1 MKSIKQ
7 LLRQPLKT
15 AIGVALMTLAAA
27 IVCLCVGQALA
38 AQYTKAVLNERFST
52 VGIPVVQEKWDGSVD
67 QSSFLVNEELFS
79 WVDQMA
85 LERPD
90 VVSGMARHGFLSA
103 YIPELA
109 PLNNTK
115 EKYIVTESSW
125 YDYRRFPDTMS
136 YGCAMLVIT
145 LDSVSEPEPVIGTYP
160 VQDLTFEDF
169 DTLEEYEYWLYEDPE
184 TEKVT
189 LTQGYTIQINGTVT
203 EVLSLAS
210 GYRNPVGRFARLTF
224 TAPTMEQIQ
233 ALQLQIGEQY
243 IVYGMD
249 YADEHWKLIG
259 DLNEDG
265 YHNYLDLENYDPAK
279 LRMLTEE
286 EKRMNEAWAEAF
298 PDVMGH
304 KKYWFAQYYD
314 QMLNE
319 KQYLQL
325 NSISMTLDI
334 PIPLNLYEA
343 VRDPQT
349 GELLEVR
356 PVTQVTYTDTEG
368 NTVTSSLEAYAS
380 RYTIPCIAPLNG
392 SAEAFLG
399 SEEGAPWQAALR
411 YSDISN
417 QAFPVIGVGR
427 MDYLADFSL
436 LRSKIVAGRDFTSEE
451 RAAGS
456 RVCIVHEAL
465 AEENGLSIGDT
476 ITLNLYAND
485 GGLPSGR
492 QEESLL
498 NPTASA
504 YYDTTPFTETAE
516 YTIVG
521 FWRGEALW
529 PNVAFVSEYAF
540 TPNTIFVPR
549 ASVQTEMEERDSI
562 LFNTL
567 VLQNG
572 KIEEFHEMAMN
583 AGFAGKFKYYDQDYS
598 TVAAN
603 FHNYDALAQQML
615 VIGMVI
621 YGVLLLIYLL
631 LYPGSKRNDMVT
643 MHSLGA
649 GFGRCF
655 FHVMFSSL
663 CIVIPASVLGGWIGS
678 ALWDYLVAA
687 LQTTAES
694 TVALQIEPGALSLVA
709 LVQLLTAGIFTICVA
724 IVVAAPRKMA
734 SRR

>member
-1 MKSIKQ
+1 MKSVRQ
-7 LLRQPLKT
+7 LLRRPLKT
-15 AIGVALMTLAAA
+15 AVGLVLMTLAAA

-38 AQYTKAVLNERFST
+38 AQTTKAALDERFST
-52 VGIPVVQEKWDGSVD
+52 VGIPLVQEKWDGSVD
-67 QSSFLVNEELFS
+67 QSSFLVDEELVS

-85 LERPD
+85 LEHPD
-90 VVSGMARHGFLSA
+90 IVSGMMRHGFLSA

-125 YDYRRFPDTMS
+125 YDYKHFPDTMS

-160 VQDLTFEDF
+160 VQNLTFEDF

-203 EVLSLAS
+203 DVLSLAS
-210 GYRNPVGRFARLTF
+210 GYRDPVGRFARLTF
-224 TAPTMEQIQ
+224 TAPTLEQIQ

-243 IVYGMD
+243 IIYGMD

-265 YHNYLDLENYDPAK
+265 YHNYLDLENFDSAK
-279 LRMLTEE
+279 LRLLTEQ
-286 EKRMNEAWAEAF
+286 EKILYSGLAEAF
-298 PDVMGH
+298 PDTFGQR
-304 KKYWFAQYYD
+304 KYWFAEYYD
-314 QMLNE
+314 QMLTE

-325 NSISMTLDI
+325 NSVSMTLDI
-334 PIPLNLYEA
+334 PIPLELYEA

-356 PVTQVTYTDTEG
+356 PVTQVTYTDADG

-380 RYTIPCIAPLNG
+380 RYSVPCIAPLEG
-392 SAEAFLG
+392 SVEAFLE
-399 SEEGAPWQAALR
+399 SAEGDPWQAAFR

-427 MDYLADFSL
+427 MDYLSDFAL
-436 LRSKIVAGRDFTSEE
+436 LRSKIVAGRDFTQQE
-451 RAAGS
+451 RTAGS
-456 RVCIVHEAL
+456 RVCLVHESL

-476 ITLNLYAND
+476 ITLNLYATD

-492 QEESLL
+492 QEASLL

-504 YYDTTPFTETAE
+504 YYDTTPFTETVE

-521 FWRGEALW
+521 FWRSEVLW

-549 ASVQTEMEERDSI
+549 ESVQTAMEERSSI

-572 KIEEFHEMAMN
+572 KIEDFHELAMD
-583 AGFAGKFKYYDQDYS
+583 AGFAGIFKYYDQDYS

-621 YGVLLLIYLL
+621 YGVLLLIFLL

-643 MHSLGA
+643 MHSFGA

-655 FHVMFSSL
+655 IHVMFSSL
-663 CIVIPASVLGGWIGS
+663 CIVIPASALGGWIGS

-687 LQTTAES
+687 LQTTTES
-694 TVALQIEPGALSLVA
+694 AVALEIEPDALTMVA
-709 LVQLLTAGIFTICVA
+709 LTQLAVAGILATIA
-724 IVVAAPRKMA
+724 ALVVAKPEKMA

>member
-67 QSSFLVNEELFS
+67 QSSFLVNEELLS

-125 YDYRRFPDTMS
+125 YDYKRFPDTMS

-169 DTLEEYEYWLYEDPE
+169 ETLEEYEYWLYEDPE

-224 TAPTMEQIQ
+224 TAPSLEQIQ

-279 LRMLTEE
+279 LRMLTE
-286 EKRMNEAWAEAF
+286 AE
-298 PDVMGH
+298 
-304 KKYWFAQYYD
+304 
-314 QMLNE
+314 
-319 KQYLQL
+319 
-325 NSISMTLDI
+325 
-334 PIPLNLYEA
+334 
-343 VRDPQT
+343 
-349 GELLEVR
+349 
-356 PVTQVTYTDTEG
+356 
-368 NTVTSSLEAYAS
+368 
-380 RYTIPCIAPLNG
+380 
-392 SAEAFLG
+392 
-399 SEEGAPWQAALR
+399 
-411 YSDISN
+411 
-417 QAFPVIGVGR
+417 
-427 MDYLADFSL
+427 
-436 LRSKIVAGRDFTSEE
+436 
-451 RAAGS
+451 
-456 RVCIVHEAL
+456 
-465 AEENGLSIGDT
+465 
-476 ITLNLYAND
+476 
-485 GGLPSGR
+485 
-492 QEESLL
+492 
-498 NPTASA
+498 
-504 YYDTTPFTETAE
+504 
-516 YTIVG
+516 
-521 FWRGEALW
+521 
-529 PNVAFVSEYAF
+529 NV
-540 TPNTIFVPR
+540 
-549 ASVQTEMEERDSI
+549 
-562 LFNTL
+562 
-567 VLQNG
+567 
-572 KIEEFHEMAMN
+572 
-583 AGFAGKFKYYDQDYS
+583 
-598 TVAAN
+598 
-603 FHNYDALAQQML
+603 
-615 VIGMVI
+615 
-621 YGVLLLIYLL
+621 
-631 LYPGSKRNDMVT
+631 
-643 MHSLGA
+643 
-649 GFGRCF
+649 
-655 FHVMFSSL
+655 
-663 CIVIPASVLGGWIGS
+663 
-678 ALWDYLVAA
+678 
-687 LQTTAES
+687 
-694 TVALQIEPGALSLVA
+694 
-709 LVQLLTAGIFTICVA
+709 
-724 IVVAAPRKMA
+724 
-734 SRR
+734 